1 MRTSCLSA
9 LLAILTFAAPAS
21 AARIAI
27 SSQDCGTPNLLGLT
41 FTIVTTDAC
50 EAGFVTDPDGSE
62 PLYGDPIT
70 VIGFTTDYDG
80 MLSDVLEVDEEISEL
95 PIITFFGNSFTL
107 SGDGIGLGCTEL
119 LGCEVTE
126 LTIRILLDD
135 TTSLLGT
142 TFRVTQVNDAVVP
155 EPGSLVLLTTG
166 LLAAAGRRLRRTPR
180 RPVS

>member
-1 MRTSCLSA
+1 MRTSSLSA
-9 LLAILTFAAPAS
+9 LLAILAFAAPAS

-27 SSQDCGTPNLLGLT
+27 SSQDCGTPDLLGLT
-41 FTIVTTDAC
+41 FTITGDAC
-50 EAGFVTDPDGSE
+50 EAGFVTDPLGSE

-70 VIGFTTDYDG
+70 VVGFSTDYDG
-80 MLSDVLEVDEEISEL
+80 MLSDVLEVDEELSDL

-107 SGDGIGLGCTEL
+107 SGDGIGLGCTEF

-126 LTIRILLDD
+126 LTIRIFLDD

-166 LLAAAGRRLRRTPR
+166 LLAAAGRRLRRAPR
-180 RPVS
+180 RSVS